1 MNALRI
7 TNDTADAEAIE
18 KHLREC
24 DMRFAPPLSS
34 RVFLPDYAQKLSTLA
49 DRFEAWES
57 DRLIGLVAAYL
68 SNSNTLEGF
77 ISSVSICGD
86 FEGKGIASRL
96 MKDCFDAALAKGLPN
111 LVLEVLQQDQH
122 ACGFYRKNGFQP
134 IGGGKSGFLKMSLQL
149 KNT

>member
-1 MNALRI
+1 MNSLRI
-7 TNDTADAEAIE
+7 TNDTAGAEAIE

-57 DRLIGLVAAYL
+57 DRLVGLVAAYL
-68 SNSNTLEGF
+68 RNSNTLEGF
-77 ISSVSICGD
+77 ISSVSTCGD

-96 MKDCFDAALAKGLPN
+96 MQDCFDAAVAKGLTI
-111 LVLEVLQQDQH
+111 LGLEVGQHDQH
-122 ACGFYRKNGFQP
+122 ACGFYRKHGFLP
-134 IGGGKSGFLKMSLQL
+134 IEGGKSGFLKMSLQL
-149 KNT
+149 K

>member
-1 MNALRI
+1 MNFLRI
-7 TNDTADAEAIE
+7 TNDTADAAAIE

-24 DMRFAPPLSS
+24 DMRFEPHLSS
-34 RVFLPDYAQKLSTLA
+34 RVFLPDYAQKLSLLA
-49 DRFEAWES
+49 NRFEAWKS

-68 SNSNTLEGF
+68 RNSHTPEGF

-96 MKDCFDAALAKGLPN
+96 MQDCFDAASARGLTI
-111 LVLEVLQQDQH
+111 LVLEVGQFDQH
-122 ACGFYRKNGFQP
+122 ACGFYRKHGFQS
-134 IGGGKSGFLKMSLQL
+134 ISGGKSGFLKMSLQL

>member
-1 MNALRI
+1 
-7 TNDTADAEAIE
+7 
-18 KHLREC
+18 
-24 DMRFAPPLSS
+24 
-34 RVFLPDYAQKLSTLA
+34 
-49 DRFEAWES
+49 
-57 DRLIGLVAAYL
+57 
-68 SNSNTLEGF
+68 
-77 ISSVSICGD
+77 VSICGD

-96 MKDCFDAALAKGLPN
+96 MQDCFDAALAKGLPN

>member
-7 TNDTADAEAIE
+7 TNDTADAAAIE

-34 RVFLPDYAQKLSTLA
+34 RVFLPDYALKLSTLA
-49 DRFEAWES
+49 DRFEAWAS

-68 SNSNTLEGF
+68 MNSNTLEGF
-77 ISSVSICGD
+77 ISSVSICSD

-96 MKDCFDAALAKGLPN
+96 MQDCFDAAGAKGLTII
-111 LVLEVLQQDQH
+111 VLEVSKNDQH
-122 ACGFYRKNGFQP
+122 ARGFYRKHGFRP
-134 IGGGKSGFLKMSLQL
+134 IRGGKSGFLKMSLQL